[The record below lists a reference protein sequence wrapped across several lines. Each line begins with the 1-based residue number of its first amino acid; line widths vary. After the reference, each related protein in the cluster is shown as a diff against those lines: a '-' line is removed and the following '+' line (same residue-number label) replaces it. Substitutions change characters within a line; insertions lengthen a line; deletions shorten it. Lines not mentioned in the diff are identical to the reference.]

1 MEHGNKTADVSI
13 SSMENLCFI
22 FVLTSTALRKW
33 PAECQC
39 QHQHGKA
46 EIQQQR
52 NRLLQPHRCNS
63 CACSLS
69 NPPQMWVC
77 AAAHR
82 WEPQTE
88 AHLCCPTPSLP
99 DHPFRIILTETFLG
113 WDGTLRG
120 TWRTQQSK
128 GWGQHIYFLSSPLIQ
143 IQEAKT
149 YWRGFTLEC
158 QNSRNTPTK

>member
-22 FVLTSTALRKW
+22 FVLTSTALRKR

-39 QHQHGKA
+39 QHRHGKA

-120 TWRTQQSK
+120 TEELSK
-128 GWGQHIYFLSSPLIQ
+128 AKAEASTFISSPHH
-143 IQEAKT
+143 
-149 YWRGFTLEC
+149 
-158 QNSRNTPTK
+158 